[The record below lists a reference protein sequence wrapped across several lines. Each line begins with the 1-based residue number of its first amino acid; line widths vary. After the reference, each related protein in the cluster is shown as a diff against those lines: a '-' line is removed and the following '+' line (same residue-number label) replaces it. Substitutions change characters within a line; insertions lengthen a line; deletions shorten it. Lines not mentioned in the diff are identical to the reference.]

1 MQKSCLTGVAN
12 SGKSMAFISV
22 VPVTVLLIVGTLI
35 LVIGI
40 ILNPVFVDIL
50 HDEFKTVSC

>member
-12 SGKSMAFISV
+12 GGKSMAFISV

-50 HDEFKTVSC
+50 HDEFKTVS